1 MAPVARSPHPPPS
14 PSSNRLVRHW
24 GGPPAPTVGPSLPVR
39 MLLEPEE
46 GEEGNEWVTRGLHM
60 SLRCRPASYVAV
72 NAYVAWSKPLNVG
85 QNSLALVQVLKVTVL
100 TIGVPILDD
109 FVVEG

>member
-1 MAPVARSPHPPPS
+1 MAQSPHP
-14 PSSNRLVRHW
+14 
-24 GGPPAPTVGPSLPVR
+24 
-39 MLLEPEE
+39 LEPEE
-46 GEEGNEWVTRGLHM
+46 GEGVNEWVTRGPHM
-60 SLRCRPASYVAV
+60 SLRCRPTSYVAV
-72 NAYVAWSKPLNVG
+72 NASVTWSKPLNVG